1 METAPRTRDL
11 YEEEINGLSM
21 GEFSGGLAEAGDLL
35 DAGETEGFHGPA
47 GLLATVGLE
56 EQESEP
62 LDSGTDTA
70 EVSHDLMGL
79 YLREMGE
86 FPLLSPDAEKDLAKQ
101 LWSEERELNAEVFR
115 SPIALEY
122 LKALENKLRQGRVR
136 IRDLLGD
143 KEEGRTE
150 TRQRTRVPT
159 KFLEQMVWLR
169 QQITNM
175 QQFLES
181 LSQADPSSSAQ
192 RRVAAKLESIYE
204 QLTERLRAFSLGR
217 RIRDDIV
224 QEMQKWHV
232 SLEESCQWP
241 GRINPKVRKTLEE
254 PRDVSKTVGA
264 QVKVQTLAMQ
274 GETIELEKNLDIT
287 AEELCASLVVI
298 GQKQERLQQLH
309 QTLIQAN
316 LRLVVRLARTHARR
330 GMSFS
335 DLIQEGNIGLM
346 RAVEKF
352 DYRLGCKLGTY
363 ATLWIQQALAR
374 AAGNSAST
382 IRTPFHVI
390 ELTHRISQAS
400 RYLSRQLA
408 REVQTEEIAAFLE
421 IPHHQVRRVLE
432 TVPDLVSLDSS
443 SDQGRGRNLYDVIVD
458 ETFPSPE
465 EEVSSVQLREKT
477 ARFLTALPP
486 RDAEILQLRF
496 GIGCTEHTL
505 EEIGEH
511 FAITR
516 ERIRQLENRALRKL
530 RSRNLV
536 YASGQTT
543 PQVHVRAA
551 Q

>member
-1 METAPRTRDL
+1 
-11 YEEEINGLSM
+11 
-21 GEFSGGLAEAGDLL
+21 
-35 DAGETEGFHGPA
+35 
-47 GLLATVGLE
+47 
-56 EQESEP
+56 
-62 LDSGTDTA
+62 
-70 EVSHDLMGL
+70 
-79 YLREMGE
+79 
-86 FPLLSPDAEKDLAKQ
+86 
-101 LWSEERELNAEVFR
+101 
-115 SPIALEY
+115 
-122 LKALENKLRQGRVR
+122 
-136 IRDLLGD
+136 
-143 KEEGRTE
+143 
-150 TRQRTRVPT
+150 
-159 KFLEQMVWLR
+159 
-169 QQITNM
+169 
-175 QQFLES
+175 
-181 LSQADPSSSAQ
+181 
-192 RRVAAKLESIYE
+192 
-204 QLTERLRAFSLGR
+204 
-217 RIRDDIV
+217 
-224 QEMQKWHV
+224 
-232 SLEESCQWP
+232 
-241 GRINPKVRKTLEE
+241 
-254 PRDVSKTVGA
+254 
-264 QVKVQTLAMQ
+264 
-274 GETIELEKNLDIT
+274 
-287 AEELCASLVVI
+287 
-298 GQKQERLQQLH
+298 
-309 QTLIQAN
+309 
-316 LRLVVRLARTHARR
+316 
-330 GMSFS
+330 
-335 DLIQEGNIGLM
+335 M